1 MQFSDE
7 TQQWVD
13 YLSKSYMNY
22 AGEPIKVFRLDK
34 AVTELDEL
42 YGESKVG
49 RIYLPPFDIKSIYDN
64 NKWVGF
70 LDAGGYSEKEETLT
84 MFVNFNEMVAKQM
97 DLKKQ
102 HVVDL
107 YVSYSGLGVPSID
120 KVDNI
125 LTLYINSISVF
136 EFDLTDSLYS
146 TTKKLATQISSKDNW
161 TSRIKGKNDLS
172 IHLINFSKISFV
184 QRETMIY
191 SMDQTYNNITDV
203 IELGDVIMTGRYRLY
218 EVTDARPAGDFGWE
232 YALWQLGLEISSVD
246 RLQLPGNYIEQI
258 KANTHG
264 LTKINME

>member
-1 MQFSDE
+1 MQFSNE
-7 TQQWVD
+7 TQQWID
-13 YLSKSYMNY
+13 HLSKSYMNY
-22 AGEPIKVFRLDK
+22 AGESIKIFKLDK
-34 AVTELDEL
+34 AETQLDEL
-42 YGESKVG
+42 YGESLTG

-84 MFVNFNEMVAKQM
+84 MFINFNEMVLKQTE
-97 DLKKQ
+97 LKKQ
-102 HVVDL
+102 HVADL
-107 YVSYSGLGVPSID
+107 YISYTGLGVPSID
-120 KVDNI
+120 KIDNT
-125 LTLYINSISVF
+125 LTLYLNNLAVF
-136 EFDLTDSLYS
+136 VFDLTDNLYS
-146 TTKKLATQISSKDNW
+146 TTKKLSKEINSKANW
-161 TSRIKGKNDLS
+161 VSRTEGKNDLS
-172 IHLINFSKISFV
+172 IHLINFSKIVFI

-191 SMDQTYNNITDV
+191 SIDVTYKNITDV

-264 LTKINME
+264 LTKIDME